1 MLQIEKYREQLM
13 IFDFHSRQIL
23 VFVSRQYD
31 LLYVEWDIKLY
42 SISRLF
48 VCGRIKS
55 LLSLSVCLS
64 GA

>member
-31 LLYVEWDIKLY
+31 LLYVEWDIKLC
-42 SISRLF
+42 IHTH
-48 VCGRIKS
+48 S
-55 LLSLSVCLS
+55 L
-64 GA
+64 